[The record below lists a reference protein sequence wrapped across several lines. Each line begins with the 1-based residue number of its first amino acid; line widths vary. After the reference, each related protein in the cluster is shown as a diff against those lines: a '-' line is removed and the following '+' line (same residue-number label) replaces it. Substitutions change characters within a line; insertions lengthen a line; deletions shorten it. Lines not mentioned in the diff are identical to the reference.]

1 MSFLIGELVLYLVLA
16 ALIGA
21 VVGFGLGRVTRSRP
35 ATTVMF
41 LEADGSSSTSSSAPA
56 VTDELGED
64 GDGQRAVEAS
74 LEASAG
80 GLGAVVGVGGGD
92 DLTRINGVSARFEQ
106 ALQTMGYSTFSSIA
120 AWSRD
125 DIRRVAAEID
135 LFRTGSCRTA
145 GWSRPLLSP
154 PTRMQVL
161 QLASQTS
168 SNRAMT
174 GRDKR

>member
-41 LEADGSSSTSSSAPA
+41 LEADGSSSTASSAPT

-64 GDGQRAVEAS
+64 GDGQRAVVAS
-74 LEASAG
+74 PEASAG

-135 LFRTGSCRTA
+135 LFPDRIVQDRWVEQAAALAAHADA
-145 GWSRPLLSP
+145 GPAAGEP
-154 PTRMQVL
+154 DEPEQ
-161 QLASQTS
+161 
-168 SNRAMT
+168 SND
-174 GRDKR
+174 GP